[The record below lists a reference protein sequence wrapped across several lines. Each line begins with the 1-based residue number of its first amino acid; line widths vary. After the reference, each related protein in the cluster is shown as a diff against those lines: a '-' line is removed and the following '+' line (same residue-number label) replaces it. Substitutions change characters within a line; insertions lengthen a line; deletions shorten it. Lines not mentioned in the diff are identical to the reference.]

1 MALPPHLEQSL
12 RQRLTAIEG
21 EKHMQY
27 VTSFERLAKQDG
39 VQQGQV
45 ELLIR
50 QLTHRFGPLPDE
62 VRPRLERATPAEI
75 ETLADRI
82 LEANSLEQVFEQN

>member
-1 MALPPHLEQSL
+1 
-12 RQRLTAIEG
+12 
-21 EKHMQY
+21 MQY
-27 VTSFERLAKQDG
+27 ITSFERLAKEEG
-39 VQQGQV
+39 VQKGLQQGQV

-75 ETLADRI
+75 ATLADHI
-82 LEANSLEQVFEQN
+82 LEADSLDQVFDRN

>member
-1 MALPPHLEQSL
+1 
-12 RQRLTAIEG
+12 
-21 EKHMQY
+21 MQY
-27 VTSFERLAKQDG
+27 VTSFERLAKEEG
-39 VQQGQV
+39 VQKGLQQGQV

-75 ETLADRI
+75 ATLADHI
-82 LEANSLEQVFEQN
+82 LEANSLDQVFDNK